1 MHTKRKNHYIAIA
14 GVMGSGKTT
23 AARILSKELGFALL
37 EEKPEENPFLEL
49 FYQDMSRWALHSQ
62 LFYVI
67 QKIRQNIEAK
77 NILAKTS
84 VVQDAPLGQD
94 MVYVKTQR
102 KLGGTTQHEYN
113 LIASALEIYKPN
125 ILRPNPIIV
134 MDAPVDL
141 IMQRLKERGRE
152 YEQKVPREY
161 IALLRKF
168 QKKWLSE
175 YPDEQKIIIPLDK
188 IDLKEKR
195 HRNAFVEM
203 ICSRL

>member
-1 MHTKRKNHYIAIA
+1 MSKSKNHYIAIA

-23 AARILSKELGFALL
+23 CARILSKELGLPLL
-37 EEKPEENPFLEL
+37 EEKPQENPFLEL
-49 FYQDMSRWALHSQ
+49 FYEDMPRWALHSQ
-62 LFYVI
+62 LFYVL

-77 NILAKTS
+77 KILAKTS

-94 MVYVKTQR
+94 MVYVKTQK
-102 KLGGTTQHEYN
+102 KLGGTTHHEYK
-113 LIASALEIYKPN
+113 LITAALEIHKPN

-141 IMQRLKERGRE
+141 IMQRLKERGRK
-152 YEQKVPREY
+152 YEQRVSRDY
-161 IALLRKF
+161 ISLLCKF

-175 YPDEQKIIIPLDK
+175 YPDEQKIIVPTDK

-195 HRNAFVEM
+195 HKDAFVKM
-203 ICSRL
+203 VRSRL